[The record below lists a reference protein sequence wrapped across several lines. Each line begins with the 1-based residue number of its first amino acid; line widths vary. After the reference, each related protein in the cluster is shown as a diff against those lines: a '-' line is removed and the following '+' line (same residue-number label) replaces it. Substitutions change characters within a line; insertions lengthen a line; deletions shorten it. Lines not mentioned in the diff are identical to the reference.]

1 MTSCYSRNICLY
13 FLELILTYDMDWS
26 VPLLLSINFVVIFT
40 HLLALTLLFKLK
52 VGNLNRSQKYLLI
65 SLCLT
70 ELTLGIYS
78 ILISSITFINIEH
91 TKTIEDILL
100 IFLLTPL
107 SLTYFLVMILIT
119 LDRLLEFRLSI
130 KYHVYWS
137 PKKTLVALLV
147 IFSISI
153 SIFICIVILTR
164 FYDFISK
171 YEEILLIQVL
181 PVFGNFFLVLA
192 GYTYYQIYKKVKE
205 NREKSK
211 RIKRKYEVKNSSKQ
225 IDSNQR
231 KRLQV
236 FLPSLI
242 IGTFILFSLVPY
254 LIWIIQYHICNNCY
268 IFLTSIIE
276 ILYSLG
282 LLADPVVY
290 IFSLKPIRMRMKRAL
305 K

>member
-1 MTSCYSRNICLY
+1 
-13 FLELILTYDMDWS
+13 MDWS
-26 VPLLLSINFVVIFT
+26 VPLLLCINFVVIVT
-40 HLLALTLLFKLK
+40 HLLSLTLLFKMK
-52 VGNLNRSQKYLLI
+52 VDNLNGSQKYLLI

-78 ILISSITFINIEH
+78 ILISSITFINIEP
-91 TKTIEDILL
+91 TKTIEEILL

-107 SLTYFLVMILIT
+107 SLTYFLVMIFIT

-130 KYHVYWS
+130 KYSLYWS

-147 IFSISI
+147 TFSIST

-164 FYDFISK
+164 FFDFTSK
-171 YEEILLIQVL
+171 YEEVLLIQVL
-181 PVFGNFFLVLA
+181 PVFGNFFIILA

-205 NREKSK
+205 NRKKSK
-211 RIKRKYEVKNSSKQ
+211 RIKRIYEVKNLSKQ
-225 IDSNQR
+225 MDSNQK
-231 KRLQV
+231 KRFQV
-236 FLPSLI
+236 FLPSII

-254 LIWIIQYHICNNCY
+254 LIWIIQYHICNDCY
-268 IFLTSIIE
+268 KFLNSIIE

-282 LLADPVVY
+282 LLADPIVY
-290 IFSLKPIRMRMKRAL
+290 IFSLKPIRMRIKRGL

>member
-1 MTSCYSRNICLY
+1 M
-13 FLELILTYDMDWS
+13 
-26 VPLLLSINFVVIFT
+26 
-40 HLLALTLLFKLK
+40 K
-52 VGNLNRSQKYLLI
+52 VDNLNGSQKYLLI

-91 TKTIEDILL
+91 TKTMEDILL

-107 SLTYFLVMILIT
+107 SLTYFLVMIFIT

-130 KYHVYWS
+130 KYSLYWS

-147 IFSISI
+147 TFSISM

-164 FYDFISK
+164 FYDFTSK
-171 YEEILLIQVL
+171 YEEVLLIQVL
-181 PVFGNFFLVLA
+181 PVFGNFFIILA
-192 GYTYYQIYKKVKE
+192 GCTYYQIYKKVKE
-205 NREKSK
+205 NRKKSK
-211 RIKRKYEVKNSSKQ
+211 RIKRIYEVKNLSKQ
-225 IDSNQR
+225 MDSNQK
-231 KRLQV
+231 KRFQV
-236 FLPSLI
+236 FLPSII

-254 LIWIIQYHICNNCY
+254 LIWIIQYHICNDCY
-268 IFLTSIIE
+268 KFLNSIIE

-282 LLADPVVY
+282 LLADPIVY
-290 IFSLKPIRMRMKRAL
+290 IFSLKPIRMRIKRGL